1 MYSQER
7 RRLAIETLVKFDHSY
22 ADTIAELGYPTRS
35 ALRAWWNEYKRTGEV
50 PASRFA
56 TNPKYT
62 AEMRRRAVEHY
73 LEHGK
78 SLARTTGALGY
89 PKSREKLCEWV
100 DELAPGR
107 RRHRGP
113 RPRREAIS
121 LERKVRVVAELEAR
135 DGSAAEIAERHGVSR
150 TAPYLWR
157 REMMGDNGGEPERKG
172 EPVSKRFDDLPDD
185 VEVSRDM
192 LREAKTQPGRV
203 QLELDVRQAT
213 LEIARKDP
221 GADPELLTN
230 AEKAAMATAP
240 GDKHELCEIPP
251 AVGMAKSSY
260 EYARNA
266 QPGGETEEHAAAR
279 KAVAGAFEASGGTY
293 GYRRITATGAP
304 QRGPT
309 QAASREG
316 ASASGPSAASW
327 ERRAWSRGWR
337 GEDGA
342 TAPMGAR
349 SPRRPRTCFATSG
362 GGTTS
367 GPTPPTRSG

>member
-89 PKSREKLCEWV
+89 PKSRGRPSEWV

-240 GDKHELCEIPP
+240 GDKHELCEILP
-251 AVGMAKSSY
+251 AVGMSKSSHGC
-260 EYARNA
+260 AGGVPIVLSRA
-266 QPGGETEEHAAAR
+266 QTDFFGSCRRGFSTLVSGE
-279 KAVAGAFEASGGTY
+279 GSLWGT
-293 GYRRITATGAP
+293 R
-304 QRGPT
+304 
-309 QAASREG
+309 SRMM
-316 ASASGPSAASW
+316 AYMTPSLF
-327 ERRAWSRGWR
+327 R
-337 GEDGA
+337 A
-342 TAPMGAR
+342 TAFSAR
-349 SPRRPRTCFATSG
+349 LCLMPLETHSS
-362 GGTTS
+362 
-367 GPTPPTRSG
+367 

>member
-7 RRLAIETLVKFDHSY
+7 RRLAIETFIKFDHSY

-78 SLARTTGALGY
+78 SLARTMRALGY

-172 EPVSKRFDDLPDD
+172 EPVSKRFDDLPDGAG
-185 VEVSRDM
+185 VSRDM
-192 LREAKTQPGRV
+192 LREAKTQLRRV

-230 AEKAAMATAP
+230 AEKAAMATALR
-240 GDKHELCEIPP
+240 DKYKLCEILP

-266 QPGGETEEHAAAR
+266 QLRGETEEHAAAGR
-279 KAVAGAFEASGGTY
+279 PWRGHSRPVAAP
-293 GYRRITATGAP
+293 TATGASR
-304 QRGPT
+304 RGPT

>member
-7 RRLAIETLVKFDHSY
+7 RRLATGTFIKFDHSY

-78 SLARTTGALGY
+78 SLARTMRALGY

-172 EPVSKRFDDLPDD
+172 EPVSKRFDDLPDGAG
-185 VEVSRDM
+185 VSRDM
-192 LREAKTQPGRV
+192 LREAKTQPGR
-203 QLELDVRQAT
+203 
-213 LEIARKDP
+213 ARPQP
-221 GADPELLTN
+221 GARRV
-230 AEKAAMATAP
+230 AP
-240 GDKHELCEIPP
+240 GWQEKT
-251 AVGMAKSSY
+251 
-260 EYARNA
+260 R
-266 QPGGETEEHAAAR
+266 
-279 KAVAGAFEASGGTY
+279 
-293 GYRRITATGAP
+293 AP
-304 QRGPT
+304 TRG
-309 QAASREG
+309 
-316 ASASGPSAASW
+316 
-327 ERRAWSRGWR
+327 
-337 GEDGA
+337 
-342 TAPMGAR
+342 
-349 SPRRPRTCFATSG
+349 RRP
-362 GGTTS
+362 
-367 GPTPPTRSG
+367 TRRRRRWRRR

>member
-1 MYSQER
+1 
-7 RRLAIETLVKFDHSY
+7 
-22 ADTIAELGYPTRS
+22 
-35 ALRAWWNEYKRTGEV
+35 
-50 PASRFA
+50 
-56 TNPKYT
+56 
-62 AEMRRRAVEHY
+62 MRRRAVEHY

-89 PKSREKLCEWV
+89 PKSREKPSEWV

-113 RPRREAIS
+113 RPGREAIS

-135 DGSAAEIAERHGVSR
+135 DGSAAEIAERHGAPG

-157 REMMGDNGGEPERKG
+157 REMMGDSGGEPEGKG
-172 EPVSKRFDDLPDD
+172 GPAGRGSDDPPDGAG
-185 VEVSRDM
+185 VSRDM

-203 QLELDVRQAT
+203 QPGLDVRQAT

-221 GADPELLTN
+221 GADPELP
-230 AEKAAMATAP
+230 ADAGRAAMATAP
-240 GDKHELCEIPP
+240 GDKHELCEILP
-251 AVGMAKSSY
+251 AVGTDRGGHG
-260 EYARNA
+260 YARNA
-266 QPGGETEEHAAAR
+266 QPGGETGEHAAAR
-279 KAVAGAFEASGGTY
+279 KAVAGHLGPVAAP
-293 GYRRITATGAP
+293 TATGAP
-304 QRGPT
+304 RRGPT

-316 ASASGPSAASW
+316 ASAGGPPTASW
-327 ERRAWSRGWR
+327 ERRAWSRGRR

-342 TAPMGAR
+342 TAPMGAG
-349 SPRRPRTCFATSG
+349 SPGRPRTCFAASG

>member
-1 MYSQER
+1 MHGQER
-7 RRLAIETLVKFDHSY
+7 RRLATGTLVKFDHSY

-35 ALRAWWNEYKRTGEV
+35 APRAWWNEYKRTGEV

-56 TNPKYT
+56 TNPRHA

-121 LERKVRVVAELEAR
+121 PEGKVRAVAEPGAR
-135 DGSAAEIAERHGVSR
+135 DGSAAEIAERHGVPG

-157 REMMGDNGGEPERKG
+157 REMMGDSGGEPERKG
-172 EPVSKRFDDLPDD
+172 EPAGRGFDDPPDGA
-185 VEVSRDM
+185 EVSRDM
-192 LREAKTQPGRV
+192 LREAKTQPGRARPGP
-203 QLELDVRQAT
+203 DVRQAT

-221 GADPELLTN
+221 GADPELPAD
-230 AEKAAMATAP
+230 AEKAATATAP
-240 GDKHELCEIPP
+240 GDKYKLCEILP
-251 AVGMAKSSY
+251 AVGMAKSSHGC
-260 EYARNA
+260 ARGA
-266 QPGGETEEHAAAR
+266 RPGGEAEGHAAAGR
-279 KAVAGAFEASGGTY
+279 PWRGRPGPVAAP
-293 GYRRITATGAP
+293 TATGAS

-316 ASASGPSAASW
+316 ASASGPPTASW

-337 GEDGA
+337 GEGGA
-342 TAPMGAR
+342 TAPMGAG
-349 SPRRPRTCFATSG
+349 SPRRPLTCFATSG